1 MAGEV
6 RRVPPH
12 AMSEELVLSKL
23 RYLTDVQLWPITPH
37 VDPLPWLD
45 NFTPEERP
53 YAVHILN
60 VFLYLSDP
68 IVDAIFLSTVHFL
81 SSAVTARTTSL
92 ADAQSRWRHFLS
104 TARVTYV
111 QGEHPSPT
119 DSGHLFVRKAR
130 QLLSIPEDRIL
141 DPGSALDYVAH
152 NPATPV
158 LFVDDFVGSG
168 KQMECTWKR
177 EYPIGYPRRL
187 SSFGDLVGNEHQVIY
202 VPLIA
207 TDVGIQHLCRHCPNL
222 KVYPGYR
229 LDKRYSLLS
238 DESIHWPAN
247 LKDGAEDM
255 LRSASIRAGIADA
268 CPVGWKGFHDLAL
281 PLAFSHGVPDSTLPL
296 VWWDDRGWKPLI
308 RRS

>member
-130 QLLSIPEDRIL
+130 QLLSIPEDRIWIQVARSTTSL
-141 DPGSALDYVAH
+141 TIPLHPCSLSMILWVVESRWSVLGRENTPSDIPDGSH
-152 NPATPV
+152 
-158 LFVDDFVGSG
+158 
-168 KQMECTWKR
+168 
-177 EYPIGYPRRL
+177 
-187 SSFGDLVGNEHQVIY
+187 
-202 VPLIA
+202 
-207 TDVGIQHLCRHCPNL
+207 
-222 KVYPGYR
+222 
-229 LDKRYSLLS
+229 
-238 DESIHWPAN
+238 
-247 LKDGAEDM
+247 
-255 LRSASIRAGIADA
+255 RSATLSVMSIR
-268 CPVGWKGFHDLAL
+268 
-281 PLAFSHGVPDSTLPL
+281 
-296 VWWDDRGWKPLI
+296 
-308 RRS
+308 